1 MTRTTLNLDREL
13 VDRARREL
21 GTTTTTDT
29 IHEALREAIDRRA
42 IDRVLAHDFSLLD
55 EAQIDRLRTPDAGE

>member
-21 GTTTTTDT
+21 GTATATET
-29 IHEALREAIDRRA
+29 IHAALREAIDRRA
-42 IDRVLAHDFSLLD
+42 VDRVLAHDFSLLD
-55 EAQIDRLRTPDAGE
+55 EAQIDRLRTPNAAE